1 MRMIWAR
8 RKVSPQGAV
17 DRIHFVVL
25 DFLKLFTA
33 AVVCGVAV
41 SVTVAGIALLLA
53 GDANAL
59 TQAIVTKDDSPA
71 TPGTLLATRACD
83 GYAMKA
89 TERDWYVRIDGNVIH
104 VRVMQTWIMPADF
117 EGAAAFA
124 VTLPTGA
131 NLRTL
136 SAQTANREIA
146 ARVIPQREYERMRP
160 ADYLK
165 YTREQLFAIK
175 TQGGSVRTSPI
186 PGLAADDTMV
196 IQYTYTVNA
205 VATGNGAGTARSL
218 TFPLQEN
225 DNAGDAAEAITAGPD
240 DALRPTR
247 RPATPGTVWVEWA
260 VQKPVALIAT
270 PRAAEIDHGVTGI
283 DGLNW
288 YTPAIQPGEKFNL
301 RWKA

>member
-17 DRIHFVVL
+17 DRMHFVVL

-53 GDANAL
+53 GEADAS
-59 TQAIVTKDDSPA
+59 TQAIVANGDSPA
-71 TPGTLLATRACD
+71 TPGTLLATRTCD
-83 GYAMKA
+83 GYAREA

-124 VTLPTGA
+124 MTLPTGA

-146 ARVIPQREYERMRP
+146 ARVIPQYEYERMRP
-160 ADYLK
+160 ADYLRH
-165 YTREQLFAIK
+165 TREQLFAIK

-196 IQYTYTVNA
+196 IHYTYTANA

-218 TFPLQEN
+218 TIALREN
-225 DNAGDAAEAITAGPD
+225 NNVDAAAEAITSGSA
-240 DALRPTR
+240 DALTPTR

-260 VQKPVALIAT
+260 GQKPVALIAT
-270 PRAAEIDHGVTGI
+270 PRAAEIDHGVAGI

-288 YTPAIQPGEKFNL
+288 YTQAIQPGEKFNL

>member
-41 SVTVAGIALLLA
+41 SVTVAGIAILLA
-53 GDANAL
+53 GDASAS
-59 TQAIVTKDDSPA
+59 TQAIVAKDDSLA
-71 TPGTLLATRACD
+71 TPGTLLATRTCD
-83 GYAMKA
+83 GFAMEA
-89 TERDWYVRIDGNVIH
+89 TERDWYVRIEGNVIH

-136 SAQTANREIA
+136 SAQTANRENA

-160 ADYLK
+160 ADYLQ
-165 YTREQLFAIK
+165 YTRKQLFAIK

-186 PGLAADDTMV
+186 PGLAADDTVV

-218 TFPLQEN
+218 TLALQET
-225 DNAGDAAEAITAGPD
+225 DNVGAAAEAITAGSA
-240 DALRPTR
+240 DALTPTR

-260 VQKPVALIAT
+260 VQKPVALSAT
-270 PRAAEIDHGVTGI
+270 PRAAEIDHGVAGI

-288 YTPAIQPGEKFNL
+288 YTQAIQPGEKFNL